1 LMEDDN
7 LLRCIIEDD
16 GVGINKG
23 REKQANLPEFQKHRS
38 RGMDITQERLNL
50 LHQLQKRTSDHFI
63 QIHDLADLSY
73 GQKTGTRVEVLLP
86 ILE

>member
-1 LMEDDN
+1 
-7 LLRCIIEDD
+7 
-16 GVGINKG
+16 
-23 REKQANLPEFQKHRS
+23 
-38 RGMDITQERLNL
+38 MDITQERLNL